1 MARICILTDSTAQFT
16 RPNFPGRER
25 VYVIPFDIQPV
36 KLQEEEPLPDKP
48 SAQQLIPP
56 SQQDF
61 FRFYSSL
68 SSQYDS
74 ILVLMLSSL
83 LSPALERALSASLK
97 YSNHASVEVVDSQTT
112 AVGLGM
118 LVQAA
123 AGVAAEG
130 GSAKEVEQRV
140 RAAIPHLYTLFCIPE
155 LTSLSRAGHLDPTQA
170 LAGEMMG
177 LMPLFALDEGQ
188 LTPVEKVRTP
198 RHLFESFQEFIS
210 EFEAPAHIALMRGV
224 SHTTVR
230 TRPLRQYVQETFPAT
245 PFSEHALSP
254 SLAALFGPQ
263 SSGVVIMERQAQ
275 RSI

>member
-1 MARICILTDSTAQFT
+1 MARVCILTDSTAQFT

-25 VYVIPFDIQPV
+25 VYIVPCDIQPV
-36 KLQEEEPLPDKP
+36 KRLGDEALPHSV

-56 SQQDF
+56 SPQDF
-61 FRFYSSL
+61 IRLYAGL

-74 ILVLMLSSL
+74 ILVLTLSSL
-83 LSPALERALSASLK
+83 LSPVLEHALSASLR
-97 YSNHASVEVVDSQTT
+97 YSNHAAVEVIDSQTT
-112 AVGLGM
+112 AVGLGI
-118 LVQAA
+118 LAQVAAGAA
-123 AGVAAEG
+123 AEQAPP
-130 GSAKEVEQRV
+130 KEVERRV
-140 RAAIPHLYTLFCIPE
+140 RASIPHLYMLFCIPE
-155 LTSLSRAGHLDPTQA
+155 LTYLARAGHLDPTQA

-210 EFEAPAHIALMRGV
+210 EFDAPAHIALIRGV
-224 SHTTVR
+224 GHTTLR

-245 PFSEHALSP
+245 PFSEHSLNP

-263 SSGVVIMERQAQ
+263 SSGVVIMEKQTQ
-275 RSI
+275 RPA